1 MKEHKP
7 KTLMLSDLKD
17 FTFDQVI
24 QLWTFDDEFPFGYNK
39 LVWTGDIETM
49 YRDNPNIDFE
59 HSEIQRFHT
68 STEYMDE
75 FLDEYSSCLAVECW
89 INYKDDDNDED

>member
-39 LVWTGDIETM
+39 LV
-49 YRDNPNIDFE
+49 
-59 HSEIQRFHT
+59 
-68 STEYMDE
+68 
-75 FLDEYSSCLAVECW
+75 
-89 INYKDDDNDED
+89 

>member
-59 HSEIQRFHT
+59 RSEILRFHT
-68 STEYMDE
+68 SGEYMED
-75 FLDEYSSCLAVECW
+75 FPDYSTCLAVECL
-89 INYKDDDNDED
+89 IQYKEDDKNEN